1 MTRNILMTREQVDAG
16 DRRGS
21 GEMSD
26 ILEDPRFVPGP
37 NSPCWLA
44 ALGDADRAA
53 ERYLEYQNF
62 LESKRP
68 SVHADGFT
76 VDNLNAAL
84 YPHARAVT
92 RLSLRKA
99 RFAVFAGCGLHKTGM
114 QGCWADEVS
123 RHEELPVLDFAPL
136 AVAEQTARDLPR
148 DYGIPVN
155 FCNSHLDVRPGL
167 NVTNY
172 EKLDHFPDPSI
183 FSGVVLDE
191 SSILKSYTG
200 SFRREITEWAKGL
213 RYRLCCTAT
222 PAPNDYVELGT
233 HAEFL
238 GVMKREEMLATF
250 FVHDGGKTSDW
261 RLKGHAHDD
270 FYRWLAKWCVYFRRP
285 SDIGF
290 SDEGFDI
297 PPLHI
302 HELVVESP
310 TLDGFLFPVEA
321 RTLSEQREAKRKSIT
336 LRTQCA
342 ASLVNDN
349 IDQWMI
355 FSQLNDESEAMAE
368 AIPDCQEIR
377 GAEKPD
383 QKRDTLIAFLDGRV
397 RVVSTKAKMT
407 GFGINAQN
415 CHRMIVN
422 IDNSWEAW
430 KQIVSRCHRFGQKH
444 EVEVYALF
452 SEAERGIWENLLRKQ
467 RQADEMA
474 EGMVRH
480 MEAEMKRELSEVS
493 DELTPLKI
501 ELVRS
506 ENYTV
511 GLGDSV
517 PHMWTVPDESVD
529 YSVYSPPFASL
540 YTYSA
545 LEQDMGNCRT
555 IEQFMKHMAFLAP
568 EMFRILRSGR
578 LMSFHCM
585 NLPTSKEKDGY
596 IGIKDF
602 RGDLIRIFEKEG
614 FIFHSEVCIWKDPV
628 TAMQRTK
635 ALGLLH
641 KQIKKDSAMS
651 RQGIPDYLV
660 TMRKPGKNEEAVAGL
675 LDYFQGDMDDEEFDK
690 ACRTA
695 YVEQR
700 QYDPDAVKMPYET
713 FRSIFVWQR
722 YASPVWMD
730 INPSDTLQFR
740 SAREHNDERHICPLQ
755 LQVIARGI
763 QLWSNPGDTV
773 FSPFAGIGSE
783 GHEALRMGRKFLGF
797 ELKESYFRQMVKNL
811 EYADKHSDSQGMLE
825 LTAEQ

>member
-1 MTRNILMTREQVDAG
+1 MTDKQKLYYD
-16 DRRGS
+16 
-21 GEMSD
+21 
-26 ILEDPRFVPGP
+26 F
-37 NSPCWLA
+37 LA
-44 ALGDADRAA
+44 
-53 ERYLEYQNF
+53 
-62 LESKRP
+62 SKRP
-68 SVHADGFT
+68 RSHATGFSVGK
-76 VDNLNAAL
+76 LNPNL
-84 YPHARAVT
+84 YPHAEAVT
-92 RLSLRKA
+92 RWALRKGRA
-99 RFAVFAGCGLHKTGM
+99 AIFAGCGLHKTGM
-114 QGCWADEVS
+114 QGCWADKVS
-123 RHEELPVLDFAPL
+123 RHEGRPVMIFAPL
-136 AVAEQTARDLPR
+136 VVADQTIRDLKR
-148 DYGIPVN
+148 DYGLTVT
-155 FCNSHLDVRPGL
+155 FCETPADVQPGI
-167 NVTNY
+167 NITNY
-172 EKLDHFPDPSI
+172 EKLDRFPDPSI
-183 FSGVVLDE
+183 FCGVVLDE
-191 SSILKSYTG
+191 SSILKANTG
-200 SFRREITEWAKGL
+200 KYRRQLTEWARGM

-261 RLKGHAHDD
+261 RLKGHAVDE
-270 FYRWLAKWCVYFRRP
+270 FYAWIATWGLVFRKP

-290 SDEGFDI
+290 SDDGFEL
-297 PPLHI
+297 PPLEI
-302 HELVVESP
+302 IPIVVESP
-310 TLDGFLFPVEA
+310 AIDGYLFPVRA
-321 RTLSEQREAKRKSIT
+321 RGLTEERDAKRKG
-336 LRTQCA
+336 LLARTEVTRK
-342 ASLVNDN
+342 LVNGN
-349 IDQWMI
+349 SDQWLI
-355 FSQLNDESEAMAE
+355 FSQLNDEAE
-368 AIPDCQEIR
+368 AFSAIGLDIEEIT
-377 GAEKPD
+377 GTDKLEK
-383 QKRDTLIAFLDGRV
+383 KKATIMAFLDGKIRG
-397 RVVSTKAKMT
+397 VSTKGRIA
-407 GFGINAQN
+407 GFGLNAQC
-415 CHRMIVN
+415 CHFMALS
-422 IDNSWEAW
+422 IDNSHETFF
-430 KQIVSRCHRFGQKH
+430 QIVRRCWRFGQKH
-444 EVEVYALF
+444 KVTVYAIF
-452 SEAERGIWENLLRKQ
+452 SEAEQGIWDNLQRKQ
-467 RQADEMA
+467 KQADEMA

-480 MEAEMKRELSEVS
+480 MEVEMKRELSEVA
-493 DELTPLKI
+493 EALTPLKV

-506 ENYTV
+506 ENYAI

-517 PHMWTVPDESVD
+517 PHMWAVPDESVD

-555 IEQFMKHMAFLAP
+555 IEQFMEHMAFLAP
-568 EMFRILRSGR
+568 EMFRILRAGR

-585 NLPTSKEKDGY
+585 NLPTSKERDGY

-675 LDYFQGDMDDEEFDK
+675 LDYFQGDMNDDEFEA
-690 ACRTA
+690 ACRSA
-695 YVEQR
+695 YAEQR
-700 QYDPDAVKMPYET
+700 QYDPDAEKMPYET

-783 GHEALRMGRKFLGF
+783 GNEALRMGRKFLGF

-811 EYADKHSDSQGMLE
+811 EYADKHTDSQGTLDLTGDE
-825 LTAEQ
+825 ATAETVEF